1 MAKRAKNYK
10 ELQFLLDGQ
19 AAPYELPPPVESRLQ
34 VLPLGDISW
43 ENFERLCARLIT
55 KDGAIFDCYRYG
67 KPGEEQQGIDIL
79 ARRWID
85 GQLQKWVYQCK
96 RYTNFSVPDVVKAI
110 SSFKY
115 EADVYVILLSAVASV
130 DVRYEVSRH
139 PNVQLWDRE
148 DISRK
153 LKEHPN
159 IVADFFSRH
168 WKNAF
173 IEDDLR
179 PPADSTQVGIRRAIG
194 IDLGHREWLH
204 SNLLPIIK
212 LPERIYKAPTPLSP
226 TSATTPE
233 EIALIP
239 PYKFSKGKDRIL
251 SLANLRNPK
260 IAALVGCDVNIA
272 NSEPLEHFLS
282 WPSGRNIFR
291 DLFYEYLRRKCFSL
305 GMAYD
310 DNHHRFYFTP
320 ENDGSRI
327 HTYRAFKRTATRKLA
342 YPYKDKKTEEIRFW
356 VHHAVRLSLIQL
368 DQYFYVEVEPG
379 YAFTRD
385 GKQFMASE
393 DIGPLTTRRK
403 SGERNQNVFNHL
415 IFWSEMLASP
425 TGVIHLD
432 CDGQE
437 VIISKMYES
446 AMANFGIPY
455 DSQPVGEIAMTE
467 DEFDLEMMVKA
478 EAEDGEEGE

>member
-1 MAKRAKNYK
+1 MGKRAKNYK
-10 ELQFLLDGQ
+10 ELQFLLDSH
-19 AAPYELPPPVESRLQ
+19 AARYEIPPPVESRQQ

-55 KDGAIFDCYRYG
+55 KDGAIFDCHRYG

-96 RYTNFSVPDVVKAI
+96 RYTSFSVSDVAKAV
-110 SSFKY
+110 SAFKY
-115 EADVYVILLSAVASV
+115 EADYYVILLSAVAST
-130 DVRYEVSRH
+130 DVRDEVSRH

-153 LKEHPN
+153 LKEYPD

-168 WKNAF
+168 WLKAF
-173 IEDDLR
+173 IEEGLQ
-179 PPADSTQVGIRRAIG
+179 PAADSTQTGIRRAIG
-194 IDLGHREWLH
+194 IDLDHKEWLH

-212 LPERIYKAPTPLSP
+212 LPERIYKAPTPLRP

-239 PYKFSKGKDRIL
+239 PYKLSKGKDRIL
-251 SLANLRNPK
+251 SLVNLK
-260 IAALVGCDVNIA
+260 DAQIAALVGCDETTA
-272 NSEPLEHFLS
+272 TFEPLEHFLS
-282 WPSGRNIFR
+282 WPGGRSIFR
-291 DLFYEYLRRKCFSL
+291 DLFYEHLRRKCFSL

-310 DNHHRFYFTP
+310 DNHHRFYFAP
-320 ENDGSRI
+320 ENGGARVR
-327 HTYRAFKRTATRKLA
+327 TYRAFKRTATRKLA
-342 YPYKDKKTEEIRFW
+342 YPYADKKTGDVRFW
-356 VHHAVRLSLIQL
+356 AHHAVRLSLIQL

-379 YAFTRD
+379 YAFTQD
-385 GKQFMASE
+385 GQQFMASE

-415 IFWSEMLASP
+415 IFWSEILASP
-425 TGVIHLD
+425 PGVIQVD
-432 CDGQE
+432 CGGQE
-437 VIISKMYES
+437 VTISKMYES
-446 AMANFGIPY
+446 AVANFGIPY
-455 DSQPVGEIAMTE
+455 DSQPLGEIAMTE
-467 DEFDLEMMVKA
+467 DEFDLEMMINA
-478 EAEDGEEGE
+478 EAADGEDGE